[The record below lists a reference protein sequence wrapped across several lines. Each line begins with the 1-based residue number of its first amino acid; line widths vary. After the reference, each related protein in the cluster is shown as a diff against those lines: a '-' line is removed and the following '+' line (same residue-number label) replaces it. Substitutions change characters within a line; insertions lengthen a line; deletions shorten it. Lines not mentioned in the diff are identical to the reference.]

1 MFAGPLASSGVIVIT
16 AGVLAAYILGTYIH
30 WKLCAWV
37 FLSVQV
43 VMAIFVFTIPESPS
57 WLVHKR
63 YYSRADDALNWL
75 GRDQEEFAS
84 EVEQDIQERMSKIVS
99 SQTGRREPGLV
110 SRCLDKS
117 KCFLSRGSLIPLAII
132 ISLFLIQNWSGF
144 IVVIM
149 NSGPFSLAIMSL
161 SHLSSPC
168 STDIQGGRHQPQR
181 VPGYNSGWLGA
192 SSG

>member
-1 MFAGPLASSGVIVIT
+1 MCWMFAGPLASSGVIVIT

-84 EVEQDIQERMSKIVS
+84 EVEQDIQERMSKIVT
-99 SQTGRREPGLV
+99 SQTGRRNSQPGLL
-110 SRCLDKS
+110 SKCSEKLRCL
-117 KCFLSRGSLIPLAII
+117 FSRSSLLPLLII
-132 ISLFLIQNWSGF
+132 IFLFFVQNCSEF

-149 NSGPFSLAIMSL
+149 NVRIES
-161 SHLSSPC
+161 
-168 STDIQGGRHQPQR
+168 
-181 VPGYNSGWLGA
+181 
-192 SSG
+192 